1 MNAKSTAKILFIL
14 TLLIGVAAVDNAY
27 ASETSGTIISGGNN
41 GYAWSGEAGWMNFV
55 ATNSNIQITDSGI
68 TGFAWND
75 NYGWINMAP
84 TNGGITIATNGA
96 LSGYAWG
103 SGLGWINF
111 SGVTI
116 NASGRFVGTASGA
129 NVGTLTFDCTNC
141 SVTTDYR
148 PSSSRTVVTT
158 QQSGAVVGGGG
169 GTVVALPP
177 AIATI
182 NVPLTIS
189 PTQSGTLSQDLSDE
203 RRVDLNIQRDSSPV
217 TMTFTISD
225 QTVST
230 DDTSQA
236 QIVDGAV
243 FNIQAFNAESG
254 ERIRSFLLPIR
265 ITLTVSE
272 NMEGRDNLGVYFF
285 DEGTNEWKIIH
296 DATFVGNKVTFLI
309 DHLTLFGIFSIPPSA
324 DGSTAE
330 LPQTI
335 PSFFEVPSTV
345 TPSPRGE
352 SIVPTPSGTEVIV
365 GEGDIL
371 PAQLFDINLEIEST
385 KIADAKDLIARLL
398 FTSFGRVPTP
408 VDITFA
414 IVNKEG
420 ETVYSKKDTI
430 TVQTQAVLTERFS
443 DIDVLIPSGQYTLL
457 VTTLYNTNVRDEF
470 RQDFEVTGEVIV
482 VPFWKSL
489 WFWVV
494 GGLLLIFMFIIAIK
508 KMVDDE
514 KNPSVGKS
522 SALPSILSARR
533 MKDIR

>member
-1 MNAKSTAKILFIL
+1 MLLFSILIFAS
-14 TLLIGVAAVDNAY
+14 LIFVNPIAY

-41 GYAWSGEAGWMNFV
+41 GYAWSGEAGWMNFG
-55 ATNSNIQITDSGI
+55 ATNGNIQITDSGI
-68 TGFAWND
+68 TGYVWND

-84 TNGGITIATNGA
+84 TNGGITIAANGA

-116 NASGRFVGTASGA
+116 NSSGRFVGTASGA

-148 PSSSRTVVTT
+148 PSSSRTVATT
-158 QQSGAVVGGGG
+158 QQTVAASGAVVGGAGG
-169 GTVVALPP
+169 IMVALPP
-177 AIATI
+177 AITAI

-189 PTQSGTLSQDLSDE
+189 PTQSGTLSQNLSGE

-217 TMTFTISD
+217 TMTFTVSD

-230 DDTSQA
+230 GDTSQA

-243 FNIQAFNAESG
+243 FNIQAFNVESG

-285 DEGTNEWKIIH
+285 DEGTSEWTIIPG
-296 DATFVGNKVTFLI
+296 ATFVGNKVTFLV

-335 PSFFEVPSTV
+335 PSFFEVPSTG
-345 TPSPRGE
+345 TPSPGGE
-352 SIVPTPSGTEVIV
+352 GIVPTPSGTEVTV

-414 IVNKEG
+414 VVNKEG

-443 DIDVLIPSGQYTLL
+443 DIDVLIPAGTYTLL

-470 RQDFEVTGEVIV
+470 KQDFEVTGEAIV
-482 VPFWKSL
+482 VPFWRSL

-494 GGLLLIFMFIIAIK
+494 GGLLLIFMFILAIK
-508 KMVDDE
+508 KMGDDE
-514 KNPSVGKS
+514 ESTSAEKF
-522 SALPSILSARR
+522 SALSSLLSVRR